1 MTDQPADNTIDSPV
15 EGVYYDPYNY
25 EIDCDPYPTWQRLR
39 DEAPVYYNEKFDFWA
54 LSRYDDVLEGL
65 LDTETFSSAH
75 GSQLNMLQPEP
86 YDIPMMIMKDPPEHT
101 RLRKLVSRAFTPRR
115 IGELE
120 TKVAEL
126 ANEFLD
132 GFEGKSE
139 FDFIAG
145 FAGLLPPTV
154 ILSLIGYPEGHAA
167 EFRALADSTL
177 HVDEGESAA
186 DVQLDQRSIAG
197 DGSLSASAFAII
209 PELVEERLQDPQ
221 DDLISDL
228 VRSEITEHDGTT
240 RKLTMAEI
248 VGFVQLLGLAGTETV
263 ARLLGFAA
271 VTLARNPDQRQ
282 LLVDDPSLLV
292 NGVEELLRYEAPSPV
307 QARWVTRDVEVRGV
321 TIPGGSKMGLLNAS
335 ANRDERHFPDAARFD
350 VKRDIDRHLTLGY
363 GTHFCIGAAVARL
376 ETRVALR
383 ETLKR
388 FPEWSV
394 DESRIE
400 HVHTASVRGY
410 SSVIMQ
416 I

>member
-1 MTDQPADNTIDSPV
+1 MATDSQVDIHAD
-15 EGVYYDPYNY
+15 GVYYDPYNY
-25 EIDCDPYPTWQRLR
+25 EIDCNPYPTWQRLR

-65 LDTETFSSAH
+65 LDSETYSSAH

-101 RLRKLVSRAFTPRR
+101 RLRKLVARAFTPRR
-115 IGELE
+115 IAELE
-120 TKVAEL
+120 TKVATL
-126 ANEFLD
+126 SNEFLD

-139 FDFIAG
+139 FDYIAG

-167 EFRALADSTL
+167 EFRALADNTL
-177 HVDEGESAA
+177 HVEEGEDAA
-186 DVQLDQRSIAG
+186 AVQVSQATIAG
-197 DGSLSASAFAII
+197 DGALSDTVFALI
-209 PELVEERLQDPQ
+209 PDLVQERLDNPQ

-228 VRSEITEHDGTT
+228 VRSEITEEDGTT
-240 RKLTMAEI
+240 RKLTMSEI

-282 LLVDDPSLLV
+282 LLVDDPSLLT

-307 QARWVTRDVEVRGV
+307 QARWVKRDVEVHGI
-321 TIPGGSKMGLLNAS
+321 TIPANSKMGLLNAS
-335 ANRDERHFPDAARFD
+335 ANRDERHFPDPDRFD
-350 VKRDIDRHLTLGY
+350 VKRNIDRHLTLGY

-388 FPEWSV
+388 FPEWGI
-394 DESRIE
+394 DESRVE

-410 SSVIMQ
+410 SSVVMQ
-416 I
+416 V